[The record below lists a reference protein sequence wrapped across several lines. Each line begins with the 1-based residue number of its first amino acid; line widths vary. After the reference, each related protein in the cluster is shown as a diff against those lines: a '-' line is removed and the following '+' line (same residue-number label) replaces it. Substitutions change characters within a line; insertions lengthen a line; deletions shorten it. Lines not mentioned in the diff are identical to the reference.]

1 MYVARRG
8 KNPYRAP
15 KVYKAHKSL
24 SDGRTLTQWVVDLRH
39 HDGKRRRLF
48 FDTEAEAA
56 IAAKVEA
63 NKLANEGLRASQI
76 EPGLREEAIKCKDLL
91 NGLGATLEEAVRF
104 FLAHRPTTDMKTLED
119 AIEHFIS
126 SRKTKVNRSRSV
138 ATYKGHLNAFK
149 TAQKYGRI
157 QIHEITTQKIEKYFE
172 EQSFAPK
179 TRNNHLGTLKTFF
192 LYCTK
197 RGWCRQ
203 NPTDPLEKAK
213 IPRKRPVVFTPAEAK
228 ALMTAAVTH
237 YLHTLAIM
245 AIGLFSGVRSCELM
259 KLEVHMI
266 KLAQRIID
274 IPAEISK
281 TGQRRLVPISDNLA
295 AWLALSPLPQE
306 GRVFSHGQNTFY
318 KNYVAIRNAAGVQ
331 KKANGMRHSFATYH
345 LAQFSDVGTTSRAC
359 GHSIQILLRD
369 YDAVA
374 TKQEGEMYAA
384 IFPHGE
390 NKIVA
395 MATAA

>member
-1 MYVARRG
+1 MAVARRG
-8 KNPYRAP
+8 NPYRAP
-15 KVYKAHKSL
+15 KIYKAKKPMA
-24 SDGRTLTQWVVDLRH
+24 DGLVLTQWVVDMRL

-48 FDTEAEAA
+48 FDSESEAN
-56 IAAKVEA
+56 IAAKIET

-119 AIEHFIS
+119 AIEHFIA
-126 SRKTKVNRSRSV
+126 SRGAKENRSRSV
-138 ATYKGHLNAFK
+138 STYQGHLNAFK
-149 TAQKYGRI
+149 GVLKYGRVH
-157 QIHEITTQKIEKYFE
+157 IHEISTQKIEKYFE
-172 EQSFAPK
+172 TQKFAPK

-192 LYCTK
+192 LYCSK

-203 NPTDPLEKAK
+203 NPAEPIEKAK
-213 IPRKRPVVFTPAEAK
+213 IPRKRPVVFTPAEAR
-228 ALMTAAVTH
+228 ALVMAALNH
-237 YLHTLAIM
+237 YLDTMAIM

-295 AWLALSPLPQE
+295 AWLVLAPLPTE
-306 GRVFSHGQNTFY
+306 GRVFQHGQNTFY
-318 KNYVAIRNAAGVQ
+318 KNYVGIRAAAGVM

-345 LAQFSDVGTTSRAC
+345 LALYSDVGTTSRAC

-374 TKQEGEMYAA
+374 TKQDGEAYSA
-384 IFPHGE
+384 IFPNDE
-390 NKIVA
+390 NKVVVIA
-395 MATAA
+395 RAA

>member
-1 MYVARRG
+1 MR
-8 KNPYRAP
+8 
-15 KVYKAHKSL
+15 L
-24 SDGRTLTQWVVDLRH
+24 

-48 FDTEAEAA
+48 FDSEAEAN
-56 IAAKVEA
+56 IAAKIET

-104 FLAHRPTTDMKTLED
+104 FLANRPSTVEKTLDD
-119 AIEHFIS
+119 AIEHFMD
-126 SRKTKVNRSRSV
+126 SRMTKDNRKRSIG
-138 ATYKGHLNAFK
+138 TYKGHLEALK
-149 TAQKYGRI
+149 WALKYGRI
-157 QIHEITTQKIEKYFE
+157 ALHEITTQKMENYFE
-172 EQSFAPK
+172 TRWPAKLIKEKNTVAK
-179 TRNNHLGTLKTFF
+179 TRNNHLGTVKTFF
-192 LYCTK
+192 EYCVK

-203 NPTDPLEKAK
+203 NPADPLEKMK
-213 IPRKRPVVFTPAEAK
+213 ITRKRPVVFTPAEAR
-228 ALMTAAVTH
+228 ALMTAAFIH
-237 YLHTLAIM
+237 YLDTLAIM

-259 KLEVHMI
+259 KLEVCMV
-266 KLAQRIID
+266 KLSQRLID

-281 TGQRRLVPISDNLA
+281 TGQRRLVPISENLA
-295 AWLALSPLPQE
+295 AWLALAPLPKE
-306 GRVFSHGQNTFY
+306 GRVFQHGQNTFY
-318 KNYVAIRNAAGVQ
+318 KNYVAIRAAAGVV

-345 LAQFSDVGTTSRAC
+345 LAKYNDVGLTSRAC

-374 TKQEGEMYAA
+374 TKQEGEAYST
-384 IFPHGE
+384 IFPNDG

>member
-1 MYVARRG
+1 MFVARRG
-8 KNPYRAP
+8 NPYRAP
-15 KVYKAHKSL
+15 KVYKAHKPL
-24 SDGRTLTQWVVDLRH
+24 ADGRVLTQWVVDMRL

-48 FDTEAEAA
+48 FDSESEAN
-56 IAAKVEA
+56 IAAKVET

-91 NGLGATLEEAVRF
+91 NGLGATLEDAVRF
-104 FLAHRPTTDMKTLED
+104 FLANRPTTDMKTLED

-126 SRKTKVNRSRSV
+126 SRRAKVNRSRSV
-138 ATYKGHLNAFK
+138 ATYKGHLKAFK
-149 TAQKYGRI
+149 AEKYGRV
-157 QIHEITTQKIEKYFE
+157 QIHEITTQKIEIYFE
-172 EQSFAPK
+172 SQKFAAK

-197 RGWCRQ
+197 RGWCPR
-203 NPTDPLEKAK
+203 NPAEPLEKAK
-213 IPRKRPVVFTPAEAK
+213 IPRKRPVVFTPAEAR
-228 ALMTAAVTH
+228 ALMTAAFTH
-237 YLHTLAIM
+237 YLDTLAII

-266 KLAQRIID
+266 KVVQRVID

-295 AWLALSPLPQE
+295 AWLALAQLPKE
-306 GRVFSHGQNTFY
+306 GKIFAHGQNAFY
-318 KNYVAIRNAAGVQ
+318 KNYVAIRAAADVQ

-345 LAQFSDVGTTSRAC
+345 LARHSNAGLTSRAC
-359 GHSIQILLRD
+359 GHSIAILVRD

-374 TKQEGEMYAA
+374 TQEEGEAYAS
-384 IFPHGE
+384 IFPDE
-390 NKIVA
+390 ESKVIQMAAVA
-395 MATAA
+395 

>member
-1 MYVARRG
+1 MAVAKRSS
-8 KNPYRAP
+8 PYRAP
-15 KVYKAHKSL
+15 KIYKAKKPL
-24 SDGRTLTQWVVDLRH
+24 GDGRVLTQWVVDMRL

-91 NGLGATLEEAVRF
+91 QGLGATLEEAVRF
-104 FLAHRPTTDMKTLED
+104 FIANRPTTETKTLEE
-119 AIEHFIS
+119 AIEHFIA
-126 SRKTKVNRSRSV
+126 SRKTKVNRSRSIG
-138 ATYKGHLNAFK
+138 TYQGHLKAFK
-149 TAQKYGRI
+149 NALNYGRI
-157 QIHEITTQKIEKYFE
+157 EIHGITTQKIEKYFE
-172 EQSFAPK
+172 AQKYAPK
-179 TRNNHLGTLKTFF
+179 TGNNHLGTLKTFF
-192 LYCTK
+192 LYCAK

-203 NPTDPLEKAK
+203 DPAEPLEKAK
-213 IPRKRPVVFTPAEAK
+213 IPRKPPIVFTPAEAR
-228 ALMTAAVTH
+228 ALMMAALAH
-237 YLHTLAIM
+237 YLDTLAIM

-266 KLAQRIID
+266 KMAQRIID

-295 AWLALSPLPQE
+295 AWLALAPLPTH
-306 GRVFSHGQNTFY
+306 GKVFQYGQNTFY
-318 KNYVAIRNAAGVQ
+318 KNYVAIRAAAGVL

-345 LAQFSDVGTTSRAC
+345 MARHSNAGLTSRAC
-359 GHSIQILLRD
+359 GHSIAILARD

-374 TKQEGEMYAA
+374 TQEEGEAYAA
-384 IFPHGE
+384 IFPCGK

-395 MATAA
+395 IANAA